1 MRASE
6 PASPASASGASG
18 AQCISLGRTRGC
30 IQPVRAD
37 DPPRRLHVGGVLGA
51 RIERPAVVAP
61 ALTPALRRELSR
73 VAVRHG
79 LRHVR
84 LFGSFARGEA
94 GADSDVDLLVQI
106 PDSMTLWGLTC
117 AADELS
123 EVAGMRV
130 DVVPDSNLRPGVRE
144 RVLAEAIPL

>member
-1 MRASE
+1 MSQTELARRADTTQSAISAYESGRRE
-6 PASPASASGASG
+6 PTVPTLERLLAASGAD
-18 AQCISLGRTRGC
+18 L
-30 IQPVRAD
+30 
-37 DPPRRLHVGGVLGA
+37 VLDA

-130 DVVPDSNLRPGVRE
+130 DLAPDSNLRPGVRE